1 MNLDFDYEKEMEKL
15 NQKKLEWEKQK
26 REQEARLKQ
35 EKEILMNF
43 QYSYF
48 NQNLYGINLPKKSK
62 YNIIKDLQNEKMEY
76 ENKIKE
82 LETQIGNIQEERKL
96 FTDYKNECE
105 SQLKNQL
112 EEIISKKSELEE
124 RKKITDEEYDKV
136 LKRELKYIS
145 NFEKNEKKKKI
156 INALLD
162 EVKRKELENKQ
173 KAKNI
178 NDIVN
183 NFDIKS
189 NEIEINKKIFEDK
202 FIDIKKEKE
211 KLVKEKKIVEA
222 KKRDLLVRLESI
234 NLVGIKLYGQNYGK
248 ENEKNIEN

>member
-1 MNLDFDYEKEMEKL
+1 
-15 NQKKLEWEKQK
+15 
-26 REQEARLKQ
+26 
-35 EKEILMNF
+35 
-43 QYSYF
+43 
-48 NQNLYGINLPKKSK
+48 
-62 YNIIKDLQNEKMEY
+62 MEY

-112 EEIISKKSELEE
+112 EEIILKKSELEE

-162 EVKRKELENKQ
+162 EVKR
-173 KAKNI
+173 AK
-178 NDIVN
+178 
-183 NFDIKS
+183 
-189 NEIEINKKIFEDK
+189 
-202 FIDIKKEKE
+202 
-211 KLVKEKKIVEA
+211 
-222 KKRDLLVRLESI
+222 
-234 NLVGIKLYGQNYGK
+234 
-248 ENEKNIEN
+248 

>member
-48 NQNLYGINLPKKSK
+48 NQNIYGINLQKKSK
-62 YNIIKDLQNEKMEY
+62 YNIIKDLQNEKLEY

-145 NFEKNEKKKKI
+145 NFEKIEEKKKI
-156 INALLD
+156 INTLLD

-234 NLVGIKLYGQNYGK
+234 NLLGIKLYGQNYGK

>member
-15 NQKKLEWEKQK
+15 NQEKLEWEKQK

-112 EEIISKKSELEE
+112 EEIILKKSELEE

-173 KAKNI
+173 KS
-178 NDIVN
+178 
-183 NFDIKS
+183 KS
-189 NEIEINKKIFEDK
+189 I
-202 FIDIKKEKE
+202 
-211 KLVKEKKIVEA
+211 
-222 KKRDLLVRLESI
+222 
-234 NLVGIKLYGQNYGK
+234 
-248 ENEKNIEN
+248 